1 MLRYYFSSVSG
12 EYIKSKKLAQ
22 KVGFTTSQPLPEVEL
37 AENEYFAMLDADG
50 KVQYW
55 PDDTGCAWQVKIRFE
70 KVTAYLKSNC
80 TQQKEFDDVTLVTD
94 DYTLKEPATRFD
106 EWIDGE
112 WVTDISAKYIAEFD
126 QVDNLRRGLY
136 FAMVDPLVSEANIKR
151 LQGKEAEA
159 IELERQAIAAREK
172 IQLDHPWPVNP
183 EA

>member
-1 MLRYYFSSVSG
+1 MQKYYANNKAISQSPLKDGIEISAEQYEAAALAKINGQVVDVIDG
-12 EYIKSKKLAQ
+12 ELVIKAPY
-22 KVGFTTSQPLPEVEL
+22 V
-37 AENEYFAMLDADG
+37 
-50 KVQYW
+50 
-55 PDDTGCAWQVKIRFE
+55 
-70 KVTAYLKSNC
+70 KVTAYLKSDC
-80 TQQKEFDDVTLVTD
+80 TKQKEFDDITLVTD

-106 EWIDGE
+106 EWIDDA
-112 WVTDISAKYIAEFD
+112 WVTNISNQYIDEFD

-136 FAMVDPLVSEANIKR
+136 FTMVDPLVSEANIKR

>member
-1 MLRYYFSSVSG
+1 MQKYYANNLAISQSPLESG
-12 EYIKSKKLAQ
+12 IEISAEQYEAAALAKINGQVVDVVNGELVIKAPY
-22 KVGFTTSQPLPEVEL
+22 V
-37 AENEYFAMLDADG
+37 
-50 KVQYW
+50 
-55 PDDTGCAWQVKIRFE
+55 
-70 KVTAYLKSNC
+70 KVTAYLKSDC
-80 TQQKEFDDVTLVTD
+80 TKQKEFDDVTLVTD
-94 DYTLKEPATRFD
+94 DYTLKKPATQFD
-106 EWIDGE
+106 EWIDDD
-112 WVTDISAKYIAEFD
+112 WVTNISNQYIDEFD

>member
-1 MLRYYFSSVSG
+1 MLKHFISSTNG
-12 EYIKSKKLAQ
+12 EYIKSEKLTV
-22 KVGFTTSQPLPEVEL
+22 KMGYTTSKPLPDVIL
-37 AENEYFAMLDADG
+37 DKNEYFAMLDADG

-55 PDDTGCAWQVKIRFE
+55 PDDTGCEWQVKIRFE

-106 EWIDGE
+106 EWIDDD
-112 WVTDISAKYIAEFD
+112 WVTNISNQYIAEFD
-126 QVDNLRRGLY
+126 QVDNQRRHLY
-136 FAMVDPLVSEANIKR
+136 FTMVDPLVSESNIKR

-172 IQLDHPWPVNP
+172 IQLESPWPVNP

>member
-1 MLRYYFSSVSG
+1 MGKPENLLQKFFAFEDALMLEHVEDAIEITEQQYNEALAAKMAGRQAFVRDDELVIFSGVMRTIWNYEDYSRK
-12 EYIKSKKLAQ
+12 EIDEQELI
-22 KVGFTTSQPLPEVEL
+22 PEGWTDKER
-37 AENEYFAMLDADG
+37 
-50 KVQYW
+50 K
-55 PDDTGCAWQVKIRFE
+55 
-70 KVTAYLKSNC
+70 TA
-80 TQQKEFDDVTLVTD
+80 FD
-94 DYTLKEPATRFD
+94 R
-106 EWIDGE
+106 WNDGE
-112 WVTDISAKYIAEFD
+112 WVTDLSAQYIAEFD

>member
-1 MLRYYFSSVSG
+1 MDKPETLLQKFFAFEDALMLEHVEDAIEITEQQYNDAIAAKMAGRQAFVRDGELVIFSGVMRSIWNCEDYS
-12 EYIKSKKLAQ
+12 IKEIDEQELI
-22 KVGFTTSQPLPEVEL
+22 PEGWTDKER
-37 AENEYFAMLDADG
+37 
-50 KVQYW
+50 K
-55 PDDTGCAWQVKIRFE
+55 
-70 KVTAYLKSNC
+70 TA
-80 TQQKEFDDVTLVTD
+80 FD
-94 DYTLKEPATRFD
+94 R
-106 EWIDGE
+106 WIDGE